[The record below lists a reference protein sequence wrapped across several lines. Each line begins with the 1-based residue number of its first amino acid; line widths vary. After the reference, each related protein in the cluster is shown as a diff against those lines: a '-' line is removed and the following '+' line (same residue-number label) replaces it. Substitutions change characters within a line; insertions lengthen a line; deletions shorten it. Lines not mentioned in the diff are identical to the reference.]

1 MLLSYLTIMMPNPN
15 ARLTLPRDEG
25 LLKAFTA
32 PQEHFHVQILFRVY
46 VCPTCFI
53 YFPRDFLRSCPVLQS
68 FSISSQPSLDTF
80 HLFLHIT
87 VVAQHQ
93 V

>member
-25 LLKAFTA
+25 LVILLKAFTA

-46 VCPTCFI
+46 VCPM
-53 YFPRDFLRSCPVLQS
+53 
-68 FSISSQPSLDTF
+68 F
-80 HLFLHIT
+80 HLFSVRFFKIMSYTTEFLYIVTTLTRHFPSFLHVT
-87 VVAQHQ
+87 VVAQ
-93 V
+93 